1 MPKISK
7 DEMLEVAAINETKLD
22 FDNIFKGEK
31 GHADLFVAYH
41 CDTIKLVSET
51 EGYYFSQDFNMW
63 VERSKSNFVLF
74 ISAFLDDHICNII
87 KDISK
92 DKDKANKYFELT
104 KIHKA
109 VRNVKHCENV
119 FKFAA
124 PQLLDKT
131 FKQKLNKVPHYLPIS
146 KGRLIDLKT
155 LEIRLRTKDDL
166 FDFELPYDFNPKK
179 ISKAKKFFGQIMK
192 NDEEIVDYLQTML
205 GYCITGETDLRSM
218 FIFWGAGS
226 NGKSTLCE
234 LLKKILDKFY
244 ISADK
249 KIFIKPER
257 GSSHTAHLI
266 PLVNAR
272 IAVLSETEE
281 GEKLNESLIK
291 ALTGNDTISA
301 RELYGKQFS
310 FKPVAKYIML
320 TNHKPTF
327 NVNDQA
333 LLDRIRYI
341 PFNARFA
348 SRPKEGE
355 FLKDARFIDKLMSD
369 YINEVFT
376 WLCLGANNYYKLN
389 GVIDVPKS
397 LQEATDDYINEI
409 DNVSQF
415 IADMCERKQG
425 ESIKRTELYEC
436 YKNYCCDNGLTYQKQ
451 GDFYK
456 RCQTLGFEEVKIRGV
471 RQFKG
476 ITFVHYID

>member
-1 MPKISK
+1 MDRKTKGDIVLQIS
-7 DEMLEVAAINETKLD
+7 T
-22 FDNIFKGEK
+22 
-31 GHADLFVAYH
+31 
-41 CDTIKLVSET
+41 
-51 EGYYFSQDFNMW
+51 
-63 VERSKSNFVLF
+63 
-74 ISAFLDDHICNII
+74 FLDDHICFVIQ
-87 KDISK
+87 DIAK
-92 DKDKANKYFELT
+92 DKNKADKYYELT

-109 VRNVKHCENV
+109 VRNIRHCENV

-124 PQLLDKT
+124 PQLIDKT
-131 FKQKLNKVPHYLPIS
+131 FKQKLNKIPHYLPIS
-146 KGRLIDLKT
+146 KGRVIDLKT
-155 LEIRLRTKDDL
+155 LEIRLRKKTDY
-166 FDFELPYDFNPKK
+166 FDIELPYDFNPKK
-179 ISKAKKFFGQIMK
+179 ISKAEKFFEQIMNNNK
-192 NDEEIVDYLQTML
+192 EVVNYLQTML
-205 GYCITGETDLRSM
+205 GYCITGETDLRNM

-226 NGKSTLCE
+226 KDKSTLCE

-249 KIFIKPER
+249 KIFIKQER

-291 ALTGNDTISA
+291 ALTGNDSISA

-310 FKPVAKYIML
+310 FKPRAKYIML

-327 NVNDQA
+327 NINDQA

-341 PFNARFA
+341 PFNARFT
-348 SRPKEGE
+348 SKPKDGE
-355 FLKDARFIDKLMSD
+355 FLKDGRFIDKLMND
-369 YINEVFT
+369 YISEVFT
-376 WLCLGANNYYKLN
+376 WLCIGANNYYKLN
-389 GVIDVPKS
+389 GNIDIPKS

-425 ESIKRTELYEC
+425 ESIKKTELYDC
-436 YKNYCCDNGLTYQKQ
+436 YKNYCCDNGMTYQKQ

-456 RCQTLGFEEVKIRGV
+456 RCQKLGFEEVKIHGV
-471 RQFKG
+471 RQIRG
-476 ITFVHYID
+476 IKLFNYLD